1 MANTNLQLVGLDFD
15 SLKSNF
21 KEYLKR
27 SSSPFKDVDFEGSN
41 ISQLLDV
48 MSYNTYLNSFYLN
61 MVASEMFLD
70 SATLRDSVISHAKE
84 LNYVPRSYRSAEAKV
99 SFTVTPTSSL
109 DVLVI
114 PKGTSFT
121 TKIGSNNFTFST
133 DSSIVLV
140 ANNSGVFNANNIS
153 IYEGSYLTDTYIYS
167 TSNNEQRFV
176 ISNPTVDTR
185 SLTVLVL
192 ENGGQNSYTYTR
204 ASSFLDQAAN
214 SQVYFLQPA
223 ENSQYELIFGD
234 DIIGRKPQNG
244 AVITVEYRT
253 CNGELPNG
261 ASVFTADGPI
271 NGQSNVSTITTNTSA
286 RGGGIPESL
295 QSIKYN
301 APRHYQNQDRA
312 VTSSDYENILT
323 TNFPEIEAI
332 SAYGGEDA
340 DPPAYGKVYIS
351 VDVNTGEG
359 ASLAD
364 KERYL
369 KFIRARKPIGIEPE
383 MIDPEFLY
391 VEATVDLTYNTNVT
405 TMAPVTL
412 ETLARNTISSF
423 NTTYLNKFKT
433 TLRYSK
439 LLEQIDN
446 THSSILGAQ
455 LRVSPFKIFI
465 PTPGTNYSTVFNF
478 GFSLAKQYTISEED
492 SIFATIPAVKSTQ
505 MVKDGKTVYLMD
517 DSNGILGLYTT
528 ATDGTATK
536 LETVGTVDYS
546 SGKVVLTNLNI
557 ESYTAASGSHA
568 HLYATPLSSDITSYR
583 NTILTIR
590 DSDVDVTALAVE
602 E

>member
-109 DVLVI
+109 DVLVM

-133 DSSIVLV
+133 DSSIVLI

-391 VEATVDLTYNTNVT
+391 VETTVDLTYNTNVT

-412 ETLARNTISSF
+412 ETLVRNTISSF
-423 NTTYLNKFKT
+423 NTTYLNKFKI

-455 LRVSPFKIFI
+455 LRISPFKIFI

-478 GFSLAKQYTISEED
+478 GFALAKQYTISEED

-528 ATDGTATK
+528 ATDGTITK
-536 LETVGTVDYS
+536 LDTVGTVDYS
-546 SGKVVLTNLNI
+546 TGKVVLTNLNI
-557 ESYTAASGSHA
+557 ESFTAASGSHA
-568 HLYATPLSSDITSYR
+568 HLYATPLSLDITSYR

-590 DSDVDVTALAVE
+590 DSDVDVNALAVE

>member
-492 SIFATIPAVKSTQ
+492 SIFATIPAVRSTH

>member
-465 PTPGTNYSTVFNF
+465 PTPGANYSTVFNF
-478 GFSLAKQYTISEED
+478 GFTLAKQYTISEED

-546 SGKVVLTNLNI
+546 SGKVVITNLNI

>member
-109 DVLVI
+109 DVLVM

-133 DSSIVLV
+133 DSSIVLI

-412 ETLARNTISSF
+412 ETLVRNTISSF
-423 NTTYLNKFKT
+423 NTTYLNKFKI

-455 LRVSPFKIFI
+455 LRISPFKIFI

-478 GFSLAKQYTISEED
+478 GFALAKQYTISEED

-528 ATDGTATK
+528 ATDGTITK
-536 LETVGTVDYS
+536 LDTVGTVDYS
-546 SGKVVLTNLNI
+546 TGKVVLTNLNI
-557 ESYTAASGSHA
+557 ESFTAASGSHA
-568 HLYATPLSSDITSYR
+568 HLYATPLSLDITSYR

-590 DSDVDVTALAVE
+590 DSDVDVNALAVE

>member
-391 VEATVDLTYNTNVT
+391 VEATVDITYNTNVT

-412 ETLARNTISSF
+412 ETLVRNTISSF

-546 SGKVVLTNLNI
+546 SGKVVITNLNI